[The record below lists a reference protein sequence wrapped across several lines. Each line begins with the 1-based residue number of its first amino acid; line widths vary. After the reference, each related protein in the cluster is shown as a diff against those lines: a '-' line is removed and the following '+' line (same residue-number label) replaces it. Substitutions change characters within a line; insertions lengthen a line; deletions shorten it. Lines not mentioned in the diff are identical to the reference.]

1 MGGVSAAPDESWER
15 RLAFLPLGLLAFGS
29 LVALLSGPSTG
40 ATAPT
45 SRLVAQLVMIGLT
58 ALWLLRWLHRRPT
71 PLSYLVR
78 GAMALV
84 LTLLN
89 PLFCIFAWI
98 GFADAVDA
106 FPRRGL
112 WPAIGLTAVTMA
124 VGQSGGAPWR
134 SSGQAVFFF
143 LMLMVNFGL
152 AYLMGRYSVHVERTN
167 LERKA
172 AIVELERVNASLEQA
187 LAENTALHET
197 VVAQARAAG
206 IQDERQR
213 LAREIHDTIAQAL
226 AGVVAQLQA
235 AHEDDDLASARRRTD
250 RAAALARDALVEARR
265 SMLDLVPAPL
275 ADASLPDA
283 VARLVEGWAADRPA
297 APPVVADAVVTGE
310 VRPLHPELEATV
322 LRIAQEALSNVA
334 KHAAGAR
341 RVGVTL
347 SYLDDE
353 VVLDVRDDGAGFD
366 LARPTGST
374 SFGLRG
380 MRQRAE
386 RLAGVLDVE
395 SEPGGGTAV
404 SVRLPALERGAA

>member
-1 MGGVSAAPDESWER
+1 MSVVPEESWER
-15 RLAFLPLGLLAFGS
+15 RLGYLPLGLLAVAAV
-29 LVALLSGPSTG
+29 VALVTGPGTG
-40 ATAPT
+40 ATSPS
-45 SRLVAQLVMIGLT
+45 SRLAAQLVLLALT
-58 ALWLLRWLHRRPT
+58 TGWLLWWLHRKPT
-71 PLSYLVR
+71 VLSYAVR
-78 GAMALV
+78 GLLALA

-98 GFADAVDA
+98 GFADAVEV
-106 FPRRGL
+106 FPKRGL
-112 WPAIGLTAVTMA
+112 WLGVGATAVTMA
-124 VGQSGGAPWR
+124 LGQSGGAPWR
-134 SSGQAVFFF
+134 SAPLAVLF
-143 LMLMVNFGL
+143 LLLLLVNFLL
-152 AYLMGRYSVHVERTN
+152 AYLMGRYSVHAERTSI
-167 LERKA
+167 ERKA
-172 AIVELERVNASLEQA
+172 AIIELERVNASLERA

-206 IQDERQR
+206 VQEERQR

-235 AHEDDDLASARRRTD
+235 AREEEDPATGRRRVD

-275 ADASLPDA
+275 AESSLADA
-283 VARLVEGWAADRPA
+283 VAVLVEDWVAHRPA
-297 APPVVADAVVTGE
+297 DPPVAADAVVTGE

-334 KHAAGAR
+334 KHADAR
-341 RVGVTL
+341 RVAVTL

-353 VVLDVRDDGAGFD
+353 VMLDVRDDGTGFD
-366 LARPTGST
+366 PGTPSGPT

-395 SEPGGGTAV
+395 TEPGGGTVV